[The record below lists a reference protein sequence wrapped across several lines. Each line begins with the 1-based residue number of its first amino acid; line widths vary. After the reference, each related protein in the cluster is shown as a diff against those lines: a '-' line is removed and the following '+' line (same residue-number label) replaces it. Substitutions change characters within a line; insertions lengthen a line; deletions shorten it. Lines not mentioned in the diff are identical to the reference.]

1 MLIEDDGWEKVEIGP
16 EQDVEPMEDNDDD
29 SMSNIDSDHSDE
41 QSSCSDQLAM
51 LDVIFCDLM

>member
-41 QSSCSDQLAM
+41 QSSYRD
-51 LDVIFCDLM
+51 